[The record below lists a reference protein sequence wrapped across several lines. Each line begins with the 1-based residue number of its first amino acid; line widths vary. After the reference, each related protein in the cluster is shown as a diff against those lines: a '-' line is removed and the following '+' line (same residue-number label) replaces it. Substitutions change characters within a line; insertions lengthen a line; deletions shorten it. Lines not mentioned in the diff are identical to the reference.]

1 MGLSID
7 PTVWVDEYGDYLFRY
22 ALSYVRDKQV
32 AEDLVQETF
41 VAALQFHGTFGGR
54 SSEKTWLVGI
64 LKHKA
69 IDHYRRNR
77 MNNQLSDLEDVRA
90 GISRGFLQ
98 GGKWANYWN
107 TVLSPKDWRMDPS
120 QSSEQNEFWTI
131 LEACLSKLPPR
142 MATVFQLREV
152 EQLGTKEVCEILNI
166 SENNL
171 WVMLHRSRMHLRQCF
186 ELTWTK
192 NQDVSRLPLK
202 KAA

>member
-7 PTVWVDEYGDYLFRY
+7 PAVWVDEYGDYLFRY

-41 VAALQFHGTFGGR
+41 VAALQFHDTFCGR
-54 SSEKTWLVGI
+54 SSEKTWLIGI

-69 IDHYRRNR
+69 IDYYRRNR

-142 MATVFQLREV
+142 MARAFQLREV
-152 EQLGTKEVCEILNI
+152 EQLGTKEICEILSI
-166 SENNL
+166 SEANL
-171 WVMLHRSRMHLRQCF
+171 WVMLHRSRLHLRQCF
-186 ELTWTK
+186 ELMWT
-192 NQDVSRLPLK
+192 SGIK